1 MVHAQRR
8 EGETNLV
15 AETMLKTMPNT
26 PSDAGGGGEAAD
38 EVSRWFWRWQ
48 WLRSSMSATVFC
60 SISSSLCRCTRLCF
74 PSSFASVWFFSSWSR
89 VFPSVSCSS
98 SSVYN
103 GFPQWWRGVWEKDD
117 ELRKD
122 DDGVGSAPL
131 YFPPSVSEILS
142 FPSLRSLFSRSTSLV
157 HTSHPHSI
165 FQKSLLSFFFP
176 LFSFKRALSRPKN
189 PPSAAGVESSIYR
202 LEGRGLLLRV
212 GSRGAACWSARQ
224 GAWGFRF
231 GHCSM
236 F

>member
-1 MVHAQRR
+1 
-8 EGETNLV
+8 
-15 AETMLKTMPNT
+15 
-26 PSDAGGGGEAAD
+26 
-38 EVSRWFWRWQ
+38 
-48 WLRSSMSATVFC
+48 
-60 SISSSLCRCTRLCF
+60 
-74 PSSFASVWFFSSWSR
+74 
-89 VFPSVSCSS
+89 
-98 SSVYN
+98 
-103 GFPQWWRGVWEKDD
+103 VWEKDD

-176 LFSFKRALSRPKN
+176 LFSFERALSRPKN

-212 GSRGAACWSARQ
+212 GSRGAAYCCAWRAGHAAVGRPDKGRGALGSATVPCFKGR
-224 GAWGFRF
+224 GV
-231 GHCSM
+231 
-236 F
+236 